1 MSVCAILLSYKRQQN
16 MDRILREIARVP
28 DITRVIL
35 SNNNPEVDIHAW
47 IKPQDYAVEVV
58 SQPVPTLHTKR
69 YDIALDIPDY
79 DYFFCPD
86 DDVFLT
92 AEQISELITHL
103 KNNPAVPHGMHG
115 QIKAFFHQQL
125 ALTPDV
131 ISTDCE
137 VEVLNRI
144 FFFTRTHLLRMVE
157 LAQAMGYPGINEAR
171 FLDDVILSFSG
182 DGLPLC
188 HNIGEIAECPTSNAE
203 GIASWREHDF
213 FRIRHEGFLQLNAI
227 VGEDVRRPLR
237 AIRQL

>member
-16 MDRILREIARVP
+16 MDRILREIAKVP

-35 SNNNPEVDIHAW
+35 SNNNPDVDIHAW
-47 IKPQDYAVEVV
+47 INPQDYAVEVV
-58 SQPVPTLHTKR
+58 SQPVHTLHTKR

-79 DYFFCPD
+79 EYFFCPD

-92 AEQISELITHL
+92 AEQITTLIGHL
-103 KNNPAVPHGMHG
+103 KANPAVPHGMHG
-115 QIKAFFHQQL
+115 QIKAFFGQTV

-131 ISTDCE
+131 ISMDCE

-144 FFFTRTHLLRMVE
+144 FFFTRAHLLRMVE

-171 FLDDVILSFSG
+171 FLDDVILSFTG

-188 HNIGEIAECPTSNAE
+188 HDIGEIAECETSNAV

-213 FRIRHEGFLQLNAI
+213 FRIRHEGFLQLYSI
-227 VGEDVRRPLR
+227 VGEETRRPLR
-237 AIRQL
+237 AIRGL

>member
-1 MSVCAILLSYKRQQN
+1 MSVCAILLSYKRQHN
-16 MDRILREIARVP
+16 MDRILREIAKVP
-28 DITRVIL
+28 EITRVIL

-47 IKPQDYAVEVV
+47 LHPEDYAVEVV
-58 SQPVPTLHTKR
+58 SQPEPTLHTKR

-79 DYFFCPD
+79 EYFFCPD

-92 AEQISELITHL
+92 AAQISELIAHL
-103 KNNPAVPHGMHG
+103 KANPQVPHGMHG
-115 QIKAFFHQQL
+115 QIKSFFGQTL
-125 ALTPDV
+125 GLTPDV
-131 ISTDCE
+131 ISMDCE

-144 FFFTRTHLLRMVE
+144 FFFTRAHLLRMVE
-157 LAQAMGYPGINEAR
+157 LARAMGYPGINEAR

-188 HNIGEIAECPTSNAE
+188 HAIGDIAECPTSNSI

-213 FRIRHEGFLQLNAI
+213 FRIRHEGFLHLNAI
-227 VGEDVRRPLR
+227 VGEDARRPLR